1 MSKSKKKSTLTKR
14 VYRNKHEVGIKRFFY
29 SIHVPIKN
37 LYAIVLAYLYTKS
50 SFGFLFVC
58 FLVYLIFFK
67 SFKMDTA
74 DWLGRSDPP
83 LFSISHKINIC
94 LNYLIVNSL
103 MGHLKWIKRLFCY
116 WIPLCK
122 SLYRLLNTTPKRTK
136 HVLCSTSNSFALSS
150 LVCVLI
156 VSLS

>member
-37 LYAIVLAYLYTKS
+37 LHAIVLAYLYKKS

-74 DWLGRSDPP
+74 D
-83 LFSISHKINIC
+83 
-94 LNYLIVNSL
+94 
-103 MGHLKWIKRLFCY
+103 
-116 WIPLCK
+116 
-122 SLYRLLNTTPKRTK
+122 
-136 HVLCSTSNSFALSS
+136 
-150 LVCVLI
+150 
-156 VSLS
+156 